1 MTIKDLRDSFIKS
14 LNTGVALLKQ
24 LSTIE
29 NFYFKFILTVIS
41 ITLIVIAIELDDKN
55 FYATVDIIHGDVR
68 VDGTMDVTGEMNTYE
83 QNNVIGRHF

>member
-55 FYATVDIIHGDVR
+55 FY
-68 VDGTMDVTGEMNTYE
+68 E
-83 QNNVIGRHF
+83 IGRAHV